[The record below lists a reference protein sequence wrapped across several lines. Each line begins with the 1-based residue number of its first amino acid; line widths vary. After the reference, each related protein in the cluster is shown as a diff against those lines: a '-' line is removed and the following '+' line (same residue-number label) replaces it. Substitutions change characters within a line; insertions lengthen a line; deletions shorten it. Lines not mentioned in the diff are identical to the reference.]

1 MTLPGAVKGS
11 SSICLTLT
19 TLLSLILAAP
29 ELVAQSRAESL
40 TLLSSGE
47 PRILQ
52 TTRINGHEVV
62 ALDHLAKLFRL
73 TINEDP
79 LTGGLTVSYQDQDI
93 VLTLEQSLVSVVG
106 RLVSLPSS
114 PVRTDQGWLVP
125 VEFIG
130 RALTFI
136 YDKPIEFRQRSRL
149 VIIGDLRVPRVTV
162 RHQRVGQEAR
172 VSLEMTPASDYQ
184 IIHEQDRIL
193 VQFDVDALDPTL
205 PGLVSGQLV
214 SAIRLS
220 KLQTS
225 VVIDLGPNFGSFNAS
240 TRPAPGGIVDLIV
253 TIAPRNVE
261 IAAVETPSSIPSE
274 PPPPLSDLVSPQD
287 IKTIVI
293 DPGHGGEEHG
303 AHGPEGAL
311 EKDITLGVA
320 RRLKGAI
327 EQQLG
332 IRVVLTRTADQT
344 VRLDERAAIANN
356 NKADLFISLHVNS
369 STRSSVVGAEIFF
382 LSIDDYGDEAVQ
394 IATSDR
400 QAVPVVGGGLRNIE
414 VTLWEMAQ
422 VPYLE
427 QSAVFAEVVEDELR
441 GRLSM
446 SPRAIQQ
453 APFRVLVGA
462 NMPAVLLEMGFIS
475 NPVQEQQLTS
485 GKFQQTIVNALV
497 GSIIRFRDYLQHVN
511 ETDIAAVETIPTGG
525 RPQIEEAR

>member
-1 MTLPGAVKGS
+1 M
-11 SSICLTLT
+11 
-19 TLLSLILAAP
+19 LLSLILAAP
-29 ELVAQSRAESL
+29 ELLAQSRTESL
-40 TLLSSGE
+40 TLLSSGG

-52 TTRINGHEVV
+52 TTRINGNEVV
-62 ALDHLAKLFRL
+62 ALDHLAKLFQL

-79 LTGGLTVSYQDQDI
+79 LTGGLTVSYQDQNI
-93 VLTLEQSLVSVVG
+93 VLTFEQSLVSVVG
-106 RLVSLPSS
+106 RLVSLPSP
-114 PVRTDQGWLVP
+114 PVQTDQGWLVP

-149 VIIGDLRVPRVTV
+149 VIIGDLSVPRVTV
-162 RHQRVGQEAR
+162 RHQLVGQEAR

-184 IIHEQDRIL
+184 IMHEQDQIL
-193 VQFDVDALDPTL
+193 IQFDVDALDPTL
-205 PGLVSGQLV
+205 PGLVSGRLV

-220 KLQTS
+220 ELQTS

-240 TRPAPGGIVDLIV
+240 TRPAPGGNVDLVV

-261 IAAVETPSSIPSE
+261 IAAAETPSSISSE
-274 PPPPLSDLVSPQD
+274 PPPPLSDLASPPQD

-293 DPGHGGEEHG
+293 DPGHGGDEYG
-303 AHGPEGAL
+303 AHGPEGTL

-320 RRLKGAI
+320 RRLKGTI
-327 EQQLG
+327 ERQLG

-382 LSIDDYGDEAVQ
+382 LSIDDYGDEAAQ
-394 IATSDR
+394 IATSES
-400 QAVPVVGGGLRNIE
+400 QVVPVVGGGLRNIE

-422 VPYLE
+422 VRYLE

-453 APFRVLVGA
+453 APLRVLVGA

-475 NPVQEQQLTS
+475 NSVQEQQLTS
-485 GKFQQTIVNALV
+485 GKFQQTIVDALV

-511 ETDIAAVETIPTGG
+511 ETDIAAVGTIPTGG
-525 RPQIEEAR
+525 HPQIEEAR